1 MEVIVVTYHV
11 VVGGTFGEDI
21 GERRSVRL
29 WQHTHEL
36 NAHAMLQPTKHKIFR
51 NCWFPG

>member
-51 NCWFPG
+51 NC